1 MKDEAKFFDKNII
14 PDTIVHRSRVE
25 IENYRS
31 RLNNN
36 NNNNNRSNWRWRE
49 FDYESNIIRKTDSC
63 PPRVEGIVARR
74 CCNCW
79 ISRYLSILSDR
90 AAASREFNAL
100 HVGYFA
106 VPPCT
111 TVKVHTG
118 AWPWPCA
125 RARIHTTRATPSY
138 FADSVHA
145 RIGAARRV
153 ALGYAPPRQE
163 EKQFFSAHS
172 FKENTTKRGV
182 STFRWIICI
191 TLGI

>member
-1 MKDEAKFFDKNII
+1 MKRI
-14 PDTIVHRSRVE
+14 RLR
-25 IENYRS
+25 IEYYSKDRQLS
-31 RLNNN
+31 
-36 NNNNNRSNWRWRE
+36 S
-49 FDYESNIIRKTDSC
+49 
-63 PPRVEGIVARR
+63 PRRGN
-74 CCNCW
+74 CCAPLLQLLD
-79 ISRYLSILSDR
+79 LSISLDSLGSNR
-90 AAASREFNAL
+90 REFNAL

-153 ALGYAPPRQE
+153 GIRATTARGKAIFLRSQLQREYDEAWRKYVSLNNLHNARDIGRE
-163 EKQFFSAHS
+163 GGGEKR
-172 FKENTTKRGV
+172 ENLAEIYIGGSRGEM
-182 STFRWIICI
+182 F
-191 TLGI
+191 LA

>member
-1 MKDEAKFFDKNII
+1 MKRI
-14 PDTIVHRSRVE
+14 RLR
-25 IENYRS
+25 IEYYSKDRQLS
-31 RLNNN
+31 
-36 NNNNNRSNWRWRE
+36 S
-49 FDYESNIIRKTDSC
+49 
-63 PPRVEGIVARR
+63 PRRGN
-74 CCNCW
+74 CCAPLLQLLD
-79 ISRYLSILSDR
+79 LSISLDSLGSSR
-90 AAASREFNAL
+90 REFNAL

>member
-1 MKDEAKFFDKNII
+1 MKDEAKFFDKNVI

-25 IENYRS
+25 IENYLVS

-145 RIGAARRV
+145 RIGAARRGASRWDTRHHGKRKSNFSPLTASKRIRRSV
-153 ALGYAPPRQE
+153 A
-163 EKQFFSAHS
+163 
-172 FKENTTKRGV
+172 
-182 STFRWIICI
+182 
-191 TLGI
+191 